1 MTFAPFRV
9 HGYRCRNKPDSKSR
23 SVRVKK
29 EGALWKSASARRD
42 RASGL
47 GRYLSVESA
56 SCGLECRAQEP
67 IKTCRL
73 ELTETR
79 TWVSSVSLY
88 HLLQFLKIIY
98 IYIYN
103 FIFLLLSS
111 FITMHH
117 NGAYVSLP
125 IETWVDS
132 NL

>member
-98 IYIYN
+98 IYIILY
-103 FIFLLLSS
+103 FSCCLPLSLCTTTAPMCL
-111 FITMHH
+111 FRLKPGLIQ
-117 NGAYVSLP
+117 
-125 IETWVDS
+125 ICE
-132 NL
+132 